1 MGFVYTQGLTATAPP
16 PAQAQVHPVLPKE
29 WDSWP
34 DRLGNFFRAGDW
46 IAYASGSGRMVI
58 GIVEKINR
66 LYPGGHEILWHTR
79 DQGDP
84 QLRADWVAIRYGDP
98 QKQVAYDAW
107 QASIQDTYSPA
118 CTVLIRPH
126 EYDCYAK
133 PIGNRRTIKFY
144 GAIIKIPPP

>member
-1 MGFVYTQGLTATAPP
+1 MALVYTPGLTANAPP
-16 PAQAQVHPVLPKE
+16 PAQVSQQFPKQ

-34 DRLGNFFRAGDW
+34 DRLGNHFRNGDW

-66 LYPGGHEILWHTR
+66 VYPDGREILWHTR
-79 DQGDP
+79 DGGDP
-84 QLRADWVAIRYGDP
+84 QLRQDWITAPYGTP
-98 QKQVAYDAW
+98 QKEQAHQAW
-107 QASIQDTYSPA
+107 QASIVDTYTPA

-133 PIGNRRTIKFY
+133 PIGNRRTLKFY